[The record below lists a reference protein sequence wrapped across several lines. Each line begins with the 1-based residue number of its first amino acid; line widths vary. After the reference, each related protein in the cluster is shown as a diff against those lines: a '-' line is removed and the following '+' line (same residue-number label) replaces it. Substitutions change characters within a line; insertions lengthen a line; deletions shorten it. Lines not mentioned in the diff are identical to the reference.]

1 MDDRSFHVL
10 LDIQRS
16 MGELKSDVRS
26 HHEMLAKHILEDD
39 ELTERVS
46 VLEKAGFKITVVK
59 GLGIACFSTAWTVA
73 TWLWAAHVLAK

>member
-10 LDIQRS
+10 LDIQKG
-16 MGELKSDVRS
+16 MGELKSDFRS
-26 HHEMLAKHILEDD
+26 QHEMLTRHIEEDD
-39 ELTERVS
+39 ELAERVG

-59 GLGIACFSTAWTVA
+59 GLAIACFSTAWTVA